1 MKRNIPNPILLS
13 SAAILLVGCVEDEQ
27 GVSPFSLTASAT
39 PSTCKDAL
47 YEVVQAERA
56 YDLGMAG
63 SEQVRQAVLA
73 ANRLC
78 GQ

>member
-1 MKRNIPNPILLS
+1 MIAPLPILLTTF
-13 SAAILLVGCVEDEQ
+13 LLASCVDEEH
-27 GVSPFSLTASAT
+27 GTSPLLLTAPT

-63 SEQVRQAVLA
+63 TEHVRKAVLD